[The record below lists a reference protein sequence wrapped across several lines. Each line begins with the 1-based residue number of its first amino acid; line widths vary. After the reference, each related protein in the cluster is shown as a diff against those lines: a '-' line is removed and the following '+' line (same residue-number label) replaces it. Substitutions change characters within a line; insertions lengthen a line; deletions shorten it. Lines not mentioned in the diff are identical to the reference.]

1 VALCQSLGNIIV
13 PYTLSFSGQGKC
25 AARDNDLPRSNFLD
39 WDSATFSS
47 MQTDGSQISPLIVNS
62 RFPALVGV
70 EMTSSSS

>member
-1 VALCQSLGNIIV
+1 
-13 PYTLSFSGQGKC
+13 
-25 AARDNDLPRSNFLD
+25 
-39 WDSATFSS
+39 